1 MGCRIRGKPERTD
14 IDVSTSLDGDQL
26 TVDLEN
32 DVVDGLAV
40 GERETSENARQAKGE
55 SAYTD
60 MGKASENI
68 SSSVTISE
76 YKSIL
81 AVCVWEGWL
90 EGRREG
96 ESE

>member
-40 GERETSENARQAKGE
+40 GEREMSENARQAKGE

-81 AVCVWEGWL
+81 AECVWEGWL